1 MAREIATKWDKLSA
15 MLILLSLLLAD
26 EASLLQAKVA
36 ASPRLPL
43 TRTEVR
49 VQAPGLGFPSAVT
62 RDANGTIYVLQR
74 EEKLDPVM
82 AVDAA
87 GKVLRS
93 WGRGLFVIPHSI
105 RIDPKG
111 NVWTVDSSSSQV
123 HQFTPQ
129 GKKLMTIEVGGQPK
143 TATNFNGATD
153 IAFAPNG
160 HLYISDGYGNAR
172 ILEYTAAGKLVKQ
185 WGAPGKGPGEF
196 EQPHGIAIDDAGIVY
211 VADRKNGRLQRFDLN
226 GKFLGEWTGLGMVTS
241 VSYAEGAIWIGTQQR
256 NEPTSSDG
264 WILKLDRKTGAI
276 LGHTESA
283 HGHHCVNLSGG
294 QVLSGAR
301 PDHVFLWKP

>member
-1 MAREIATKWDKLSA
+1 
-15 MLILLSLLLAD
+15 MLILLSLLFAD
-26 EASLLQAKVA
+26 EASLLQSRVA

-43 TRTEVR
+43 ARTEVR
-49 VQAPGLGFPSAVT
+49 VQVSGLGFPSAVT
-62 RDANGTIYVLQR
+62 MAPGGTIYVLQR

-82 AVDAA
+82 AVDRT

-105 RIDPKG
+105 RIDPRG
-111 NVWTVDSSSSQV
+111 NLWTVDSSSSQV

-129 GKKLMTIEVGGQPK
+129 GQKLMTIEVGGQPPK
-143 TATNFNGATD
+143 ATGSSGAPAFNGATD

-172 ILEYTAAGKLVKQ
+172 VLEYTADGKLVRQ
-185 WGAPGKGPGEF
+185 WGRPGHGPGEF
-196 EQPHGIAIDDAGIVY
+196 EQPHGIAIDDQGIVY
-211 VADRKNGRLQRFDLN
+211 VADRKNGRLQRFDLQ

-241 VSYAEGAIWIGTQQR
+241 VSYAQGAIWIGTQQR
-256 NEPTSSDG
+256 HLPTSSDG
-264 WILKLDRKTGAI
+264 WILKLDRRTSAI

-283 HGHHCVNLSGG
+283 HGHHCLNLSNGH
-294 QVLSGAR
+294 VLSGAR
-301 PDHVFLWKP
+301 PDHVFLWRPQ